1 MKSPS
6 LNRVNRRLRVGAVAL
21 ALLGT
26 LWGGSAQAAGT
37 LAGTSIDNLAT
48 LNFSVG
54 GVPQTAIGSS
64 ATGNT
69 AGAGTVTSFVVDN
82 KVNLTLTEVGAAV
95 TSMTLNSTNNA
106 TRFLLTNTGN
116 SAQGYNLT
124 AANFAGGVIAGVADT
139 IDVTLTGGTNGIYY
153 DTNGNGVFDPG
164 TDLIVTGNNIPTLAA
179 DASVTL
185 FVVATA
191 PAAGSNGAQ
200 ANITLTAV
208 TTTNNTA
215 TPVVESGANT
225 AGVDIVFADAAT
237 VEANFVGASAA
248 RDATAVARD
257 AYRLNTPILTVS
269 KTSTLL
275 CDPFNGIASPKNI
288 PGAMVR
294 WTVTVANTGSSS
306 AILTSI
312 GDTLVVATT
321 HDANLVAPTTA
332 ATCSSAAGVPE
343 SLAGRG
349 FQIEY
354 SVASTVRPLGGAGG
368 TGYMTGAAD
377 ADGATIAGQVV
388 TIDFL
393 TALPAGGTG
402 AYAAGEI
409 KAGETATITFNVT
422 IN

>member
-6 LNRVNRRLRVGAVAL
+6 PNCRRRFGAALSALTLVGSL
-21 ALLGT
+21 F
-26 LWGGSAQAAGT
+26 WGGAAVAAGT
-37 LAGTSIDNLAT
+37 ASGTSISNLAT
-48 LNFSVG
+48 LTFSVG
-54 GVPQTAIGSS
+54 GTAQPTIGSS
-64 ATGNT
+64 LAGNT
-69 AGAGTVTSFVVDN
+69 AGAGTATSFVVDN

-95 TSMTLNSTNNA
+95 TTMTLNGANNA

-116 SAQGYNLT
+116 TAQGYNLA
-124 AANFAGGVIAGVADT
+124 AANFAGGVIDGVADT
-139 IDVTLTGGTNGIYY
+139 LDVTITGIHF
-153 DTNGNGVFDPG
+153 DTNGNGTYEAG
-164 TDLIVTGNNIPTLAA
+164 TDLLVAANNIPTLAA

-185 FVVATA
+185 FVVATG
-191 PAAGSNGAQ
+191 PAAGANGAQ

-208 TTTNNTA
+208 TTTNGTN
-215 TPVVESGANT
+215 TPVVQSAVDT

-257 AYRLNTPILTVS
+257 AYRLAAPILTVS
-269 KTSTLL
+269 KSSTLL
-275 CDPFNGIASPKNI
+275 CDPFNGITSPKNI
-288 PGAMVR
+288 PGSIVR

-306 AILTSI
+306 AVLTSI
-312 GDTLVVATT
+312 GDTLVAATT
-321 HDANLVAPTTA
+321 HDANLVVPTTA
-332 ATCSSAAGVPE
+332 ANCVSATGVPE

-354 SVASTVRPLGGAGG
+354 SVASAVRPLGGAGG

-402 AYAAGEI
+402 VYAAGEI
-409 KAGETATITFNVT
+409 KVGETATITFNVT

>member
-6 LNRVNRRLRVGAVAL
+6 PNRRRRFGAALTALTLVGSL
-21 ALLGT
+21 
-26 LWGGSAQAAGT
+26 LWGGAANALGT
-37 LAGTSIDNLAT
+37 AAGTSISNLAT
-48 LNFSVG
+48 LTFSVG
-54 GVPQTAIGSS
+54 GAAQPAIGSS
-64 ATGNT
+64 LAGNT
-69 AGAGTVTSFVVDN
+69 AGAGTATSFVVDN

-95 TSMTLNSTNNA
+95 TTMTLNGANNA

-116 SAQGYNLT
+116 TAQGYNLA
-124 AANFAGGVIAGVADT
+124 AANFAGGVIDGVADT
-139 IDVTLTGGTNGIYY
+139 LDVTITGIFY
-153 DTNGNGVFDPG
+153 DTNGNGVYDVGP
-164 TDLIVTGNNIPTLAA
+164 DLVVTANNIPTLAA

-191 PAAGSNGAQ
+191 PAAGANGAQ

-208 TTTNNTA
+208 TTTNNTN
-215 TPVVESGANT
+215 TPVVQSAVDT

-257 AYRLNTPILTVS
+257 AYRLAAPILTVS
-269 KTSTLL
+269 KSSTLL
-275 CDPFNGIASPKNI
+275 CDPFNGITSPKNI
-288 PGAMVR
+288 PGSIVR
-294 WTVTVANTGSSS
+294 WTVTVANSGSSS
-306 AILTSI
+306 AVLTSI
-312 GDTLVVATT
+312 GDTLAAATT
-321 HDANLVAPTTA
+321 HDANLVVPTNA
-332 ATCSSAAGVPE
+332 ANCVSATGVPE

-354 SVASTVRPLGGAGG
+354 SVASAVRPLGGAAG

>member
-6 LNRVNRRLRVGAVAL
+6 PIRRRRFGAALSALTLVGSL
-21 ALLGT
+21 
-26 LWGGSAQAAGT
+26 LWGGTAAAAGT
-37 LAGTSIDNLAT
+37 AAGATISNLAT
-48 LNFSVG
+48 LSYSVG
-54 GVPQTAIGSS
+54 GVGQAAIGSS
-64 ATGNT
+64 LAGNT
-69 AGAGTVTSFVVDN
+69 AGAGTATTFVVDN
-82 KVNLTLTEVGAAV
+82 KINLTLVEATGAV
-95 TSMTLNSTNNA
+95 TTMTLNSTNNA
-106 TRFLLTNTGN
+106 TKFTLTNTGN

-124 AANFAGGVIAGVADT
+124 AANFAGGVIAGTADSV
-139 IDVTLTGGTNGIYY
+139 DVTVTGIFF
-153 DTNGNGVFDPG
+153 DTNGNGVYDAG
-164 TDLIVTGNNIPTLAA
+164 TDVAVTANNIPTLAA

-191 PAAGSNGAQ
+191 PGAGAPGSQ

-208 TTTNNTA
+208 TTTNNTN
-215 TPVVESGANT
+215 TPVVQSAVDT

-237 VEANFVGASAA
+237 VELNFVGASAA
-248 RDATAVARD
+248 RDATAVARS
-257 AYRLNTPILTVS
+257 AYRMLAPILTVS

-275 CDPFNGIASPKNI
+275 CDPFNGIVAPKNI

-294 WTVTVANTGSSS
+294 WTVTVVNSGTSS

-312 GDTLVVATT
+312 GDTLINTTT
-321 HDANLVAPTTA
+321 HDANLVVPASA
-332 ATCSSAAGVPE
+332 ATCSSAGGAPE

-349 FQIEY
+349 FKIVY
-354 SVASTVRPLGGAGG
+354 SVAPAVRPLGGAGG
-368 TGYMTGAAD
+368 TGFMTGASD
-377 ADGATIAGQVV
+377 ADGATLAGQVV